1 MAMQR
6 GEAPRPSKRDCSTAI
21 KVLTQYERLA
31 EKLGIRLPPRR
42 LEELNRKRDAG
53 TITIGDLPGTLRRE
67 WPGGP
72 FDGKTLDEIRA
83 MCGLPG
89 RR

>member
-1 MAMQR
+1 MQG
-6 GEAPRPSKRDCSTAI
+6 GEAPRPSKRDCGTAI

-42 LEELNRKRDAG
+42 IEGLNRKRDAG

-67 WPGGP
+67 WPGGI
-72 FDGKTLDEIRA
+72 FDGKTLDEIREL
-83 MCGLPG
+83 CGLAK